1 MNNFLRNIRIVIF
14 TLVVLVT
21 IAAYALLLR
30 QDIIQHYLSEEINVK
45 TIDFTAK
52 LITFLFILVG
62 GIFSYYKFFKGH
74 LFLSHLSIHTTSDVI
89 EIDHNK
95 NLHVL
100 NIQLANSGNFSVFNP
115 LVKVKFENYPFNAD
129 YKIKTLIDKN
139 GVRKDDGST
148 RDFSLRPGVKNTFVF
163 TNEIDKKEVAFFY
176 RVEVSQ
182 KDRTWYNEIVVDN
195 HLRK

>member
-14 TLVVLVT
+14 TLVLLVILAVYT
-21 IAAYALLLR
+21 LLLKEGL
-30 QDIIQHYLSEEINVK
+30 IQQYLAEEINVR
-45 TIDFTAK
+45 TINFTAK
-52 LITFLFILVG
+52 LITFLFVLVG

-74 LFLSHLSIHTTSDVI
+74 LFLSHLNIDTSSDVI
-89 EIDHNK
+89 AIDHDK

-100 NIQLANSGNFSVFNP
+100 NIQLTNSGNFSIFNP
-115 LVKVKFENYPFNAD
+115 LVEVKFENYPFCAN

-182 KDRTWYNEIVVDN
+182 KDRTWFNEIVVDN
-195 HLRK
+195 RVKK